1 MGLPMAYPFISSSS
15 FSLELEGY
23 ILFQVHSELPWHLYP
38 GAFPNRMDI
47 APLNLVLLPESSID
61 AEGSSPFL
69 FHRLLLFIRLEVV
82 AVFLVF
88 LNLSTLGQ
96 EPLLLPFD
104 VLLRWRPVFLR
115 PAVSGKDD
123 VDLLLRRR

>member
-1 MGLPMAYPFISSSS
+1 MGLPMAYPFTSSSS
-15 FSLELEGY
+15 FSLESEGY

-61 AEGSSPFL
+61 AEGSSPFF
-69 FHRLLLFIRLEVV
+69 FHHFPSFIRLEVI
-82 AVFLVF
+82 AGFLVS

-104 VLLRWRPVFLR
+104 VLRCRRPVLLR
-115 PAVSGKDD
+115 PAVVGDKDIP
-123 VDLLLRRR
+123 RR